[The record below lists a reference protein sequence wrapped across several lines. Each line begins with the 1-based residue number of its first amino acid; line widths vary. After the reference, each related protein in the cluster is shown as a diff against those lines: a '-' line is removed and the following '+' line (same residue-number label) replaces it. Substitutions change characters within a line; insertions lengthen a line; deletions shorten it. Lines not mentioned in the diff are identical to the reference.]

1 MSEDTKSK
9 MTKMAKGALPWEKG
23 VAWWVVL
30 IEGIVLTGLGLYMFF
45 AQAQTYLAIAWVI
58 ALILTISGFLNLYA
72 SLGIK
77 DKRRKQLAMIHGL
90 VGLITGLVIIIFLL
104 FNLFVDQVGMT
115 ILGLGCLAYG
125 GLGLYLIYSRALTSR
140 RWLMFIAPI
149 LFLVI
154 GVLLLLQAFGIGT
167 LAQTIQVINLI
178 ILLAGIV
185 LLIWAFILRRESSS
199 AK

>member
-45 AQAQTYLAIAWVI
+45 AQAQTYLALAWVI
-58 ALILTISGFLNLYA
+58 ALILTVSGLLNLYA
-72 SLGIK
+72 AIGAGKSQN
-77 DKRRKQLAMIHGL
+77 KQWAMIHAL
-90 VGLITGLVIIIFLL
+90 VGLITGLIIIVFLL
-104 FNLFVDQVGMT
+104 FSLFLDEVGMT
-115 ILGLGCLAYG
+115 ILGLGCLVYG
-125 GLGLYLIYSRALTSR
+125 GLGVYLTFNKTLASH
-140 RWLMFIAPI
+140 RWLALLLPI
-149 LFLVI
+149 FFVVI
-154 GVLLLLQAFGIGT
+154 GALLLLQAIGVGT